1 MLEIERKMLEI
12 RKSQDD
18 LGVATESMNRL
29 PLFEPTTRPN
39 YKIRTFNSK
48 YGKITIDGRLGQV
61 HKSLLETILYLRKFY
76 DLRVEENKVRLT
88 VLFNEYEVK
97 KYMSQGSVYGKETY
111 ERLIKDM
118 SKAQIRLQ
126 KGIEYVEG
134 SLITSKLK
142 SKLYSRRTKSNLP
155 DIKGTEIPY
164 IMMEFGDAASLLL
177 ATELRFTYD
186 PKPIMELKY
195 GISQAIVRYL
205 KTHRS
210 HPSTGYHLKALLENL
225 IENVE
230 GDVWKNIRRFL
241 KKDAEQLEKLG
252 VVIDF
257 KKDRL
262 FVIQDTLK
270 LKSSKEV

>member
-12 RKSQDD
+12 RKSQPDV
-18 LGVATESMNRL
+18 GVATESMNRL
-29 PLFEPTTRPN
+29 PVFEPTTRPS
-39 YKIRTFNSK
+39 YKIRTFSGR

-61 HKSLLETILYLRKFY
+61 HKSLLETILYKRKFY

-97 KYMSQGSVYGKETY
+97 KYMSQGSVYNKETY
-111 ERLIKDM
+111 NRLLDDM

-155 DIKGTEIPY
+155 DLRGEEIPY
-164 IMMEFGDAASLLL
+164 IMVEFGDAASLLL
-177 ATELRFTYD
+177 VSELRFTYD
-186 PKPIMELKY
+186 PKPIMILKY
-195 GISQAIVRYL
+195 GISQALVRFL
-205 KTHRS
+205 KTHKT
-210 HPSTGYHLKALLENL
+210 HPVVGYHLKTLLENL

-230 GDVWKNIRRFL
+230 GHTWKNIRRFL
-241 KKDAEQLEKLG
+241 KKDTEQLERLG
-252 VVIDF
+252 IVIDF
-257 KKDRL
+257 MRDRL
-262 FVIQDTLK
+262 FVVE
-270 LKSSKEV
+270 KSFIGG

>member
-29 PLFEPTTRPN
+29 PIFEPTTRPN
-39 YKIRTFNSK
+39 YKIRSFDSK
-48 YGKITIDGRLGQV
+48 YGKITVDGRLGQV
-61 HKSLLETILYLRKFY
+61 HKSLLETILYKRKFY

-97 KYMSQGSVYGKETY
+97 KYMSQGSVYNKETY
-111 ERLIKDM
+111 NRLLDDM

-142 SKLYSRRTKSNLP
+142 SKLYSRLTKSNLP
-155 DIKGTEIPY
+155 DLRGKEIPY
-164 IMMEFGDAASLLL
+164 IVMEFGDVASLLL

-195 GISQAIVRYL
+195 GISQALVRFL
-205 KTHRS
+205 KTHKN
-210 HPSTGYHLKALLENL
+210 HPVAGYHLKALLENL
-225 IENVE
+225 IENVK

-252 VVIDF
+252 IVIDF

-270 LKSSKEV
+270 LKNLF